1 MSSATLN
8 STSETV
14 LLGRSAVE
22 LHRIADKVSGIGAD
36 AGRFTVADVF
46 KRVAFGIIDGQVE

>member
-14 LLGRSAVE
+14 LLGRPAVE
-22 LHRIADKVSGIGAD
+22 LHRIADKVTGIGSD